1 MPSFDIVSKYDM
13 QEIDNAVNIVKRDIA
28 RNDWKIQGTAGLR
41 HTFNRSYKLAH
52 YLGFFWVTKV

>member
-28 RNDWKIQGTAGLR
+28 
-41 HTFNRSYKLAH
+41 NRYDFRGSNSSIALNKPYK
-52 YLGFFWVTKV
+52 V